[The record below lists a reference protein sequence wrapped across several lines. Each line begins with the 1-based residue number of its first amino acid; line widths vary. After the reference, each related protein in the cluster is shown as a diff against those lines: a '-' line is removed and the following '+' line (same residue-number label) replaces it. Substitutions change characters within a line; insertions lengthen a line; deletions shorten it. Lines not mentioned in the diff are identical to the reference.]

1 VRRGALVAFGLAIA
15 APAAARDYGQQGAVW
30 PIAEPD
36 LLQQIHAR
44 LTQLER
50 TGETAR
56 LNEQL
61 KQRTIA
67 RINRPQPVAGLVQ
80 ASIERTWR
88 FDPTITVERD
98 IADNRGRVIVAA
110 GTRVNPLDTVPL
122 RAPLV
127 FLDGDEPAQLAW
139 ALKRFGSTPAKLIL
153 VKGAPLELM
162 TLIGTII
169 YIPPKDD
176 DPGKFIPIAGDASS
190 TLVTS
195 LLDGTVGEK
204 VLIQN
209 CDETDKCLDPGWQ
222 PFSLPASKALRPRVA
237 ALIDGMVQAIHD
249 DTPITDAQKELLQ
262 VSSIPLYK
270 ILAVQAAYGRGM
282 PTDDRATLAEIASVD
297 LLFALLDR
305 IVSESSRSMSS
316 FIGADEAK
324 IAMWQGQVNTV
335 QTALA
340 DRQAN
345 THLRVTAIMQIIEK
359 TAFIENVLAASMSPG
374 MAASLDWSRGVQN
387 RALTH

>member
-1 VRRGALVAFGLAIA
+1 MKRGALVAFGLVIA

-162 TLIGTII
+162 KARQRRFYFDQG
-169 YIPPKDD
+169 
-176 DPGKFIPIAGDASS
+176 G
-190 TLVTS
+190 TLVKRF
-195 LLDGTVGEK
+195 GIRAV
-204 VLIQN
+204 
-209 CDETDKCLDPGWQ
+209 
-222 PFSLPASKALRPRVA
+222 PASVEQRGRVLVITEQAVKPQERP
-237 ALIDGMVQAIHD
+237 
-249 DTPITDAQKELLQ
+249 
-262 VSSIPLYK
+262 SS
-270 ILAVQAAYGRGM
+270 
-282 PTDDRATLAEIASVD
+282 
-297 LLFALLDR
+297 
-305 IVSESSRSMSS
+305 
-316 FIGADEAK
+316 
-324 IAMWQGQVNTV
+324 
-335 QTALA
+335 
-340 DRQAN
+340 
-345 THLRVTAIMQIIEK
+345 
-359 TAFIENVLAASMSPG
+359 
-374 MAASLDWSRGVQN
+374 
-387 RALTH
+387 

>member
-1 VRRGALVAFGLAIA
+1 MRRAALVALGLVIPV
-15 APAAARDYGQQGAVW
+15 PAAARDYGQQGAVW
-30 PIAEPD
+30 QIAEPD

-80 ASIERTWR
+80 ASIERIWR

-162 TLIGTII
+162 KARQRRFYFDQG
-169 YIPPKDD
+169 
-176 DPGKFIPIAGDASS
+176 G
-190 TLVTS
+190 TLVKRF
-195 LLDGTVGEK
+195 GIRAV
-204 VLIQN
+204 
-209 CDETDKCLDPGWQ
+209 
-222 PFSLPASKALRPRVA
+222 PASVEQQGRVLVITEQAVKPQERP
-237 ALIDGMVQAIHD
+237 
-249 DTPITDAQKELLQ
+249 
-262 VSSIPLYK
+262 SS
-270 ILAVQAAYGRGM
+270 
-282 PTDDRATLAEIASVD
+282 
-297 LLFALLDR
+297 
-305 IVSESSRSMSS
+305 
-316 FIGADEAK
+316 
-324 IAMWQGQVNTV
+324 
-335 QTALA
+335 
-340 DRQAN
+340 
-345 THLRVTAIMQIIEK
+345 
-359 TAFIENVLAASMSPG
+359 
-374 MAASLDWSRGVQN
+374 
-387 RALTH
+387 

>member
-1 VRRGALVAFGLAIA
+1 MTRVAFVALALAIA
-15 APAAARDYGQQGAVW
+15 APATARDYGQQGAVW

-80 ASIERTWR
+80 ASIDRTWR

-122 RAPLV
+122 RSPLV

-162 TLIGTII
+162 KARQRRFYFDQG
-169 YIPPKDD
+169 
-176 DPGKFIPIAGDASS
+176 G
-190 TLVTS
+190 TLVKRF
-195 LLDGTVGEK
+195 GIRAV
-204 VLIQN
+204 
-209 CDETDKCLDPGWQ
+209 
-222 PFSLPASKALRPRVA
+222 PASVEQQGRVLVITEQAVKPQERP
-237 ALIDGMVQAIHD
+237 
-249 DTPITDAQKELLQ
+249 
-262 VSSIPLYK
+262 SS
-270 ILAVQAAYGRGM
+270 
-282 PTDDRATLAEIASVD
+282 
-297 LLFALLDR
+297 
-305 IVSESSRSMSS
+305 
-316 FIGADEAK
+316 
-324 IAMWQGQVNTV
+324 
-335 QTALA
+335 
-340 DRQAN
+340 
-345 THLRVTAIMQIIEK
+345 
-359 TAFIENVLAASMSPG
+359 
-374 MAASLDWSRGVQN
+374 
-387 RALTH
+387 